1 MITEL
6 ICVTGPP
13 SKPAG
18 LCHKHLS
25 FEISRR
31 LPRVVQG
38 SHRKR
43 PLRTFF
49 PTAIITPAQ
58 NEINKIAERTRI
70 NNCNKPEFCTK
81 YRIMSCWESRHD
93 IGGTLAN
100 IPWAV
105 LARFMDLER
114 NRFSAAIRRIMP
126 YLSRLTLQSVRYNN
140 DPLSL
145 IQLRGLFQF
154 VSPTSA
160 QSRYT
165 DSCRRSQKN
174 DLD

>member
-1 MITEL
+1 MFGNSTCQLHSTVLCYSWKVPSLYRNLITLNVANSDSVLRIKRCVPVAIQLFLMITEL

-100 IPWAV
+100 IP
-105 LARFMDLER
+105 
-114 NRFSAAIRRIMP
+114 
-126 YLSRLTLQSVRYNN
+126 
-140 DPLSL
+140 
-145 IQLRGLFQF
+145 
-154 VSPTSA
+154 
-160 QSRYT
+160 
-165 DSCRRSQKN
+165 
-174 DLD
+174 